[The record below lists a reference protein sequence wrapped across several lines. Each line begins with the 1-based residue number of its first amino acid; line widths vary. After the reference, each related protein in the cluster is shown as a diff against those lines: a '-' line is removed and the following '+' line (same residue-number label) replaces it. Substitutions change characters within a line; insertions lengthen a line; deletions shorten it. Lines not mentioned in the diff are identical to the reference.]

1 MTVTN
6 KSPMTATRDLQAG
19 AAPDGPL
26 DPGSATDPTPVE
38 HDGGSRAPAWRAYLG
53 FRNISTIYV
62 FVGLFIVFAMW
73 VPETFL
79 ASTTWRTLLDNG
91 SITALLAVG
100 LVLPLASGVFD
111 LAVGAQL
118 GLGAIL
124 VAWFLVDKDLAPPI
138 AVMLTLTV
146 GGFVGLSSAL
156 LIVRAKVDS
165 FIATL
170 GMSSILAAII
180 TWVSG
185 GQQILDL
192 GAGFQQLGLSS
203 VLGLTS
209 AFWIMILVAVVVS
222 YFLEFTPAGRLV
234 YATGG
239 NIEAA
244 RLAGV
249 RTSLVIM
256 TCLVVNGV
264 VASFCGVL
272 VSSRLST
279 GDPTIGPSYLLP
291 AIAAAFLGSTQF
303 RGGRYNVWGTVVA
316 VYVLATGVKGLQ
328 LAGAPV
334 WIPDMFNGMALLLAV
349 AGAKFQR
356 TPGRIS
362 AVRKTLRMD
371 RRGSTAS

>member
-1 MTVTN
+1 
-6 KSPMTATRDLQAG
+6 MTATRERQPGD
-19 AAPDGPL
+19 AAPAEHRPL
-26 DPGSATDPTPVE
+26 RPAPTTEATADQA
-38 HDGGSRAPAWRAYLG
+38 GGSRSGARRALLG
-53 FRNISTIYV
+53 FRNISAVYV
-62 FVGLFIVFAMW
+62 FVVLFTVFAMW

-111 LAVGAQL
+111 LALGAEL

-124 VAWFLVDKDLAPPI
+124 VAWFLVGKDLAPPI
-138 AVMLTLTV
+138 AVILTLSI
-146 GGFVGLSSAL
+146 GGLVGLANAL

-170 GMSSILAAII
+170 GMSSILAALI
-180 TWVSG
+180 TSVSG

-192 GAGFQQLGLSS
+192 GAGFQRLGLSS

-209 AFWIMILVAVVVS
+209 GFWIMILVAVVVS

-249 RTSLVIM
+249 RTSLVIV

-334 WIPDMFNGMALLLAV
+334 WTPDMFNGLALLVAV
-349 AGAKFQR
+349 AGAKYQR
-356 TPGRIS
+356 SPGRLS
-362 AVRKTLRMD
+362 AVRKTLRMG
-371 RRGSTAS
+371 RQ

>member
-1 MTVTN
+1 
-6 KSPMTATRDLQAG
+6 MTATREQQAG
-19 AAPDGPL
+19 DASPAGHDSLHPAPTTG
-26 DPGSATDPTPVE
+26 ATADLA
-38 HDGGSRAPAWRAYLG
+38 GGSRRSAWRASLG
-53 FRNISTIYV
+53 FRNIGAVYV
-62 FVGLFIVFAMW
+62 FVVLFIVFAVW

-111 LAVGAQL
+111 LALGAQL

-124 VAWFLVDKDLAPPI
+124 VAWFLVDKDLAAPV
-138 AVMLTLTV
+138 AVFLTLAI
-146 GGFVGLSSAL
+146 GALVGLASAL
-156 LIVRAKVDS
+156 LIVRARVDS

-170 GMSSILAAII
+170 GMSSILAALI

-192 GAGFQQLGLSS
+192 GAGFQRVGLSS

-222 YFLEFTPAGRLV
+222 YFLEFTPSGRLV

-249 RTSLVIM
+249 RTSLVIV

-334 WIPDMFNGMALLLAV
+334 WIPDMFNGVALLVAV
-349 AGAKFQR
+349 AGAKYQR
-356 TPGRIS
+356 SPGRLS
-362 AVRKTLRMD
+362 AVRRTLRMG
-371 RRGSTAS
+371 REPETAA